1 MIKFFRKIRLD
12 ALSRKR
18 FPKYFTYALGEIILV
33 VIGIL
38 IALQINNWNEN
49 RQKRN
54 LEGDYLTEIKENL
67 VRDTININ
75 SVMQFQLQK
84 IDSIK
89 ETLALFKQAKNSS
102 PYFASLEQKLPVLAS
117 QYDFEPVRTAF
128 DNMVSS
134 EKISLISNKKLRA
147 ELSSY
152 YSDYSYKKVSQE
164 RLLEL
169 TRKFVD
175 DIAPK
180 IMFKENINSIVGVEL
195 NMTSSSEI
203 NIHKDEE
210 VISNLFLMNL
220 LCSSVH
226 AELTNKKE
234 VIVTLIAQIET
245 EKITQND

>member
-1 MIKFFRKIRLD
+1 MIKFFRKIRQNL
-12 ALSRKR
+12 LSEGKTT
-18 FPKYFTYALGEIILV
+18 KYFKYAIGEIILV

-49 RQKRN
+49 RQKRS

-67 VRDTININ
+67 VRDTVNIN
-75 SVMQFQLQK
+75 SVMQFQIQK

-89 ETLALFKQAKNSS
+89 ETLILFKQAENDL

-117 QYDFEPVRTAF
+117 HYDFEPVKTAF

-152 YSDYSYKKVSQE
+152 YSEYSYKKLSQE
-164 RLLEL
+164 RLLGL

-175 DIAPK
+175 DIVPK
-180 IMFKENINSIVGVEL
+180 IMFKETINAMVGVEL
-195 NMTSSSEI
+195 NMASSSEI

-220 LCSSVH
+220 LCRSVH